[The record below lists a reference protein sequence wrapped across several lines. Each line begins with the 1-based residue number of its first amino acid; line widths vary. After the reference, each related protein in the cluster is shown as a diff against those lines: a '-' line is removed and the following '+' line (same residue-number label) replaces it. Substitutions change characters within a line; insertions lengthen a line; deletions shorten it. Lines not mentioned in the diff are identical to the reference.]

1 MRVSRNGFTLI
12 ELMAALGVTA
22 VIGYFFISIGRDF
35 VIAWDHVGDSVARE
49 TEARGALDTIARDFE
64 SAFFREGDDVMFAV
78 DVLNDNSGAKW
89 EGGTKRP
96 IADGFDPSLHQY
108 GWAGLWVRMFTSA
121 PSFNA
126 VGYRIIRTTIKDGV
140 GEARYML
147 YRNVASMKA
156 TVFEAEA
163 ALIEASSDV
172 FDFESGMYLGASGY
186 IVGTDRAN
194 ILAIN
199 VVDFGVRLYVYETD
213 PVNQDPSGDD
223 APDGLRL
230 IFPAD
235 ESSALESSVESLFH
249 RGSTFLE
256 AADDEDRYPDV
267 VEVFLRVLNQD
278 GADEILEMEEAGDDS
293 LWVETVEKKSRLYRR
308 YIRVSGKGGL

>member
-35 VIAWDHVGDSVARE
+35 VIAWDYVGDSVARE

-108 GWAGLWVRMFTSA
+108 GWAGSWVRMFTAA

-126 VGYRIIRTTIKDGV
+126 VGYRIIRTTIKDNV
-140 GEARYML
+140 GEPRYML
-147 YRNVASMKA
+147 YRNVATMKA
-156 TVFEAEA
+156 TVLEAEA
-163 ALIEASSDV
+163 AVDGTHI
-172 FDFESGMYLGASGY
+172 FDFASGMYLDSGY
-186 IVGTDRAN
+186 VLGANRGN
-194 ILAIN
+194 ILAVNII
-199 VVDFGVRLYVYETD
+199 DFGVRLYIYD
-213 PVNQDPSGDD
+213 LDDPSADD

-235 ESSALESSVESLFH
+235 GDSKLESSVASLTH
-249 RGSTFLE
+249 GGSTFSGT
-256 AADDEDRYPDV
+256 DYGKRYPDV

-278 GADEILEMEEAGDDS
+278 GADELLEMEETGDES
-293 LWVETVEKKSRLYRR
+293 LWEETVEKKSRLYRR
-308 YIRVSGKGGL
+308 YITVGGKGGI